1 MKKLNTRQMI
11 ILINIVII
19 TILAT
24 VLVALL
30 QTADI
35 IFIYM
40 FVAAAPVAMLT
51 VLILDRYDKEK

>member
-1 MKKLNTRQMI
+1 MKKLSTRQMI

-35 IFIYM
+35 IFVYM

>member
-1 MKKLNTRQMI
+1 MKKLSTRQMI

-24 VLVALL
+24 VLVALIG
-30 QTADI
+30 TGEI
-35 IFIYM
+35 YFIYM
-40 FVAAAPVAMLT
+40 FIATAPVAMLT

>member
-1 MKKLNTRQMI
+1 MI